1 MLLSIEDKELEQ
13 TVCRMFQHIEAV
25 IMGERIEACFRL
37 KKQSDRTIVKFSR
50 RKDCEHV
57 MRKKSELRK
66 LKPSDLDLPN
76 GTMLYINE
84 SLCPY
89 YRGLLNRCRKLWKK
103 QGIFSFFTVNGS
115 VRIKVR
121 ENGPYHIIIITH

>member
-1 MLLSIEDKELEQ
+1 MSIEDKELEQ